1 MSSLMAVGRN
11 YCLGLGDS
19 MIFSM
24 VTLGGTSRAKP
35 GMVTLGGTCAKQLR
49 KKLTFRRLPVSDLTA
64 YVLQLGQH
72 EIGSHVS
79 AEAAT

>member
-24 VTLGGTSRAKP
+24 VTLGGTSR
-35 GMVTLGGTCAKQLR
+35 AKQLR